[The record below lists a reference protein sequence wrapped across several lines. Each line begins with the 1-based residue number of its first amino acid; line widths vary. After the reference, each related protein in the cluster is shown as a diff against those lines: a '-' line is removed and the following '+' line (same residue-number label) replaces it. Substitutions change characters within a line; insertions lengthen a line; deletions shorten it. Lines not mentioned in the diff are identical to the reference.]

1 MPPNFAP
8 NAGTYNA
15 LLTYQ
20 SVTYEADAV
29 GQMQPT
35 YATHSQH
42 WCNVRTPNGRES
54 LAAQQQRATV
64 SHVVECHWPGYA
76 FAPDG
81 RLTDGANVY
90 SIVSSFDPETRGR
103 VLFTYAV
110 ELVQPAAVNTSTL

>member
-42 WCNVRTPNGRES
+42 WCNVRTPSGRES
-54 LAAQQQRATV
+54 LAAQQMRASV
-64 SHVVECHWPGYA
+64 SHVIECHYPGYA
-76 FAPDG
+76 FDPDA
-81 RLTDGANVY
+81 RLIDGSKTYNVVA
-90 SIVSSFDPETRGR
+90 SLDPETRGR
-103 VLFTYAV
+103 VLYTYV
-110 ELVQPAAVNTSTL
+110 IEVVQPTDTSTSTL